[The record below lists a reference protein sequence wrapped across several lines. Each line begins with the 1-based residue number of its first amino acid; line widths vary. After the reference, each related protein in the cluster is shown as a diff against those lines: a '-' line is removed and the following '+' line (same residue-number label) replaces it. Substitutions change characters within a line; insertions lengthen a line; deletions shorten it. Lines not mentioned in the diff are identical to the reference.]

1 MSCNSLSAG
10 DAHLGDF
17 KGVSGISGFIFMLF
31 LRELGFAS
39 IEPSRVGQ
47 NDRLRMVVRVTDVVP
62 QLQLPLR
69 GSSFQFATWESTE
82 LQVEDI
88 QISLTGKFVDFVEF
102 LSTLES
108 VLNLYPILVQEA
120 RS

>member
-1 MSCNSLSAG
+1 
-10 DAHLGDF
+10 
-17 KGVSGISGFIFMLF
+17 MLF

-88 QISLTGKFVDFVEF
+88 QTSLTGKFVDFVEF

-108 VLNLYPILVQEA
+108 VLNLHPILVQEA